1 MTGLLEYTL
10 ALNDKMSATLRT
22 ITGTSEG
29 VINKLKGL
37 QDQSKRVSESLN
49 ATGNSVGS
57 LREKLNLLRNEKE
70 LIPQKNIQAIRNYNT
85 EIRRLEGQ
93 ISRLDNIG
101 TSGFRS
107 KLQDAVS
114 ATPIAGLITNPLA
127 QASVAMFAAT
137 QASLSFEEG
146 MAKINTTAQLS
157 SSKLTSLRDKL
168 MDMGRNTGTDL
179 KLVPDAFEKINSQI
193 NDVEKSTSI
202 LEASLNGAKAG
213 FTDVNIVAGALAQSM
228 SAIGDNNTKAQDVLD
243 TLFAAKRVGAGE
255 FQDFATYVPQLIAS
269 GRNIGVGF
277 KDAAGLFAY
286 MTGKGN
292 KAAESA
298 MLLQNAFTALS
309 KTDIT
314 SKLNMQGVATH
325 DSAGKMLGLDVFFG
339 NLSKRMAGMS
349 DKMRAQF
356 LESVDLKDA
365 QAKQAFSVL
374 ISDQTKLQ
382 EALGATRKAA
392 GETSNALAFSNNP
405 MQRLHALWSSMQ
417 EILINV
423 GAILSDVLIPALE
436 VVGSVVK
443 TVYDGVNWWVNA
455 FKEGNIVIRLTTLV
469 LGTLAVAFTATKLTL
484 MAHTAVVG
492 LYNLATTGAI
502 FQTGMWTGAAKV
514 LSFTMWTIPIFPIIL
529 GIVALIAVIAYVVKY
544 TYGWGEAWKHTIT
557 GSKMLFWGFV
567 EKSKS
572 LFTTMVEAFMIGINK
587 LKASWY
593 EFKELIG
600 LGNTSENQMAL
611 AKINADTQSRMKAI
625 IDGQNKAK
633 TFDIAADSEF
643 KKAANSIHTD
653 KMKSFSDIS
662 TDVKRKLGIQD
673 PTTAGTNK
681 NVGLLGGDGTGKK
694 GGKNAAQ
701 KTNEAIATGGSKH
714 NYVTINLKDL
724 IGVLTINTNSTKEG
738 IGRMQEDATDSLLRV
753 LAMATTTAG

>member
-157 SSKLTSLRDKL
+157 SSKLTGLRDKL

-193 NDVEKSTSI
+193 NDVDKSTSI

-228 SAIGDNNTKAQDVLD
+228 AAIGDKNTKAQDVLD

-392 GETSNALAFSNNP
+392 GETSKALAFSNNP
-405 MQRLHALWSSMQ
+405 MQRLLALWSSMQ

-423 GAILSDVLIPALE
+423 GAVLSDVLIPTLE

-443 TVYDGVNWWVNA
+443 TVYDGVNWWINA
-455 FKEGNIVIRLTTLV
+455 FKEGNIIIWGTTIV
-469 LGTLAVAFTATKLTL
+469 LGSLASTLLIAQVAMVAYKTVISIVSFMTATW
-484 MAHTAVVG
+484 ANITAVLRTV
-492 LYNLATTGAI
+492 
-502 FQTGMWTGAAKV
+502 MW
-514 LSFTMWTIPIFPIIL
+514 SIPIFLVIAGVI
-529 GIVALIAVIAYVVKY
+529 ALIAVIAYVVKY

-557 GSKMLFWGFV
+557 GSKMLLWGFV

-572 LFTTMVEAFMIGINK
+572 LFTTMVENFMIGINK
-587 LKASWY
+587 IKASWY

-600 LGNTSENQMAL
+600 LGDSSENQLAL
-611 AKINADTQSRMKAI
+611 AKINADTAVRKKAI
-625 IDGQNKAK
+625 ADGQLKAA
-633 TFDIAADSEF
+633 TFDLAAESEF
-643 KKAANSIHTD
+643 SKAINSVHTD
-653 KMKSFSDIS
+653 KMKSFADVS
-662 TDVKRKLGIQD
+662 TEIKKKLGIQD
-673 PTTAGTNK
+673 PQTAGTNK
-681 NVGLLGGDGTGKK
+681 KVGLLGGDGTGKK